1 MLRDSF
7 EQIYA
12 KFKLHF
18 YQQVFSSSL
27 QNREAT
33 LTTVETFCM
42 EIIHAMGHPTI
53 NEFAN
58 FIEISSPNA
67 AYKVNSLIQKGYLKK
82 VRSEND
88 RREYHLHPTQKYL
101 DYYNV
106 SYNYLDKVME
116 RISQRFSTEE
126 CKQLSYMLD
135 TICDQLMPEI
145 PLPKPGTLVDAL
157 DLEDTPSQTD
167 ES

>member
-1 MLRDSF
+1 M
-7 EQIYA
+7 
-12 KFKLHF
+12 
-18 YQQVFSSSL
+18 
-27 QNREAT
+27 
-33 LTTVETFCM
+33 
-42 EIIHAMGHPTI
+42 
-53 NEFAN
+53 
-58 FIEISSPNA
+58 
-67 AYKVNSLIQKGYLKK
+67 
-82 VRSEND
+82 
-88 RREYHLHPTQKYL
+88 
-101 DYYNV
+101 

-116 RISQRFSTEE
+116 RISQRFSPEE